1 MSLLKKVLDGKRGI
15 LLKNTV
21 MLYIL
26 QFSTYLLALAVAPYQ
41 TRVLGPEVFG
51 GILEA
56 SVSIVIYFQ
65 FVIDFGFLLSATEE
79 VSRERANR
87 AHLCKVF
94 TSVTY
99 AKLALAACSFV
110 VLVVLCQLIPA
121 WKQKETILILTFLA
135 SFINSMI
142 PDFLYR
148 GLEKMSAITIR
159 TVLIKIF
166 FTATIFI
173 FLKKPEDVWIIPV
186 LNIIGNG
193 VAMIFAYIH
202 VIKKLNDD
210 ESIDGILLQHPVPR
224 QIDER
229 LCFNSIIPSKDVDG
243 VNSASFGKM
252 AMDRDAYVSATPYG
266 IIRLL
271 KHYNIEMA
279 GKHAVVVGR
288 SAILGKPM
296 AMLLLKENCTV
307 TVCHS
312 RTENLP
318 EIVKTADIVVGAV
331 GKPRFIQ
338 KDWLKEGVVLV
349 DAGYNA
355 GNVGDID
362 LENAKDIASAYTPVP
377 GGVGPMTINTLMLQ
391 TIDSASKL
399 VK

>member
-1 MSLLKKVLDGKRGI
+1 MALELNGKVVALEVEERLKVEVEELKTKLDFTPI
-15 LLKNTV
+15 LAT
-21 MLYIL
+21 I
-26 QFSTYLLALAVAPYQ
+26 
-41 TRVLGPEVFG
+41 
-51 GILEA
+51 
-56 SVSIVIYFQ
+56 IVG
-65 FVIDFGFLLSATEE
+65 DDMA
-79 VSRERANR
+79 
-87 AHLCKVF
+87 
-94 TSVTY
+94 SVTY
-99 AKLALAACSFV
+99 VNMKAKACERMGLKSNIV
-110 VLVVLCQLIPA
+110 RLP
-121 WKQKETILILTFLA
+121 KETTTEEL
-135 SFINSMI
+135 
-142 PDFLYR
+142 
-148 GLEKMSAITIR
+148 LEVIDR
-159 TVLIKIF
+159 
-166 FTATIFI
+166 
-173 FLKKPEDVWIIPV
+173 
-186 LNIIGNG
+186 LNADRE
-193 VAMIFAYIH
+193 VC
-202 VIKKLNDD
+202 
-210 ESIDGILLQHPVPR
+210 GILLQHPVPKH
-224 QIDER
+224 IDER
-229 LCFNSIIPSKDVDG
+229 ECFDRIAMSKDVDG

-271 KHYNIEMA
+271 KHYNIKLA

-362 LENAKDIASAYTPVP
+362 LENAKEITSAYTPVP

-391 TIDSASKL
+391 TIDSATKL

>member
-1 MSLLKKVLDGKRGI
+1 MALELNGKVVALEVEERLKVEVEELKTKLDFTPI
-15 LLKNTV
+15 LAT
-21 MLYIL
+21 I
-26 QFSTYLLALAVAPYQ
+26 
-41 TRVLGPEVFG
+41 
-51 GILEA
+51 
-56 SVSIVIYFQ
+56 IVG
-65 FVIDFGFLLSATEE
+65 DDMA
-79 VSRERANR
+79 
-87 AHLCKVF
+87 
-94 TSVTY
+94 SVTY
-99 AKLALAACSFV
+99 VNMKAKACERMGLKSNIV
-110 VLVVLCQLIPA
+110 RLP
-121 WKQKETILILTFLA
+121 KETTTEEL
-135 SFINSMI
+135 
-142 PDFLYR
+142 
-148 GLEKMSAITIR
+148 LEVIDR
-159 TVLIKIF
+159 
-166 FTATIFI
+166 
-173 FLKKPEDVWIIPV
+173 
-186 LNIIGNG
+186 LNADRE
-193 VAMIFAYIH
+193 VC
-202 VIKKLNDD
+202 
-210 ESIDGILLQHPVPR
+210 GILLQHPVPKH
-224 QIDER
+224 IDER
-229 LCFNSIIPSKDVDG
+229 ECFDRIAMSKDVDG

-271 KHYNIEMA
+271 KHYNIELA

-362 LENAKDIASAYTPVP
+362 LENAKEIASAYTPVP

-391 TIDSASKL
+391 TINSATKL

>member
-1 MSLLKKVLDGKRGI
+1 MALELNGKVVALEVEETLKAQVEELKTKLNFTPVLATI
-15 LLKNTV
+15 
-21 MLYIL
+21 
-26 QFSTYLLALAVAPYQ
+26 
-41 TRVLGPEVFG
+41 
-51 GILEA
+51 
-56 SVSIVIYFQ
+56 IVG
-65 FVIDFGFLLSATEE
+65 DDMA
-79 VSRERANR
+79 
-87 AHLCKVF
+87 
-94 TSVTY
+94 SVTY
-99 AKLALAACSFV
+99 VNMKAKACERMGLKSNIV
-110 VLVVLCQLIPA
+110 RLDRETTTEQL
-121 WKQKETILILTFLA
+121 
-135 SFINSMI
+135 
-142 PDFLYR
+142 
-148 GLEKMSAITIR
+148 LE
-159 TVLIKIF
+159 
-166 FTATIFI
+166 
-173 FLKKPEDVWIIPV
+173 
-186 LNIIGNG
+186 
-193 VAMIFAYIH
+193 
-202 VIKKLNDD
+202 VIDKLNADKAVC
-210 ESIDGILLQHPVPR
+210 GILLQHPVPKH
-224 QIDER
+224 IDER
-229 LCFNSIIPSKDVDG
+229 ACFDRIAMSKDVDG